1 MQLAKPRCGNW
12 KRIKD
17 DDVTPLQFTL
27 WHDVNND
34 DVSNRPL
41 TPALVIYYMYFLV
54 YSNFKSKFSLAWLG
68 VGFGKDFLRTS

>member
-17 DDVTPLQFTL
+17 DDVTLTVTIYI
-27 WHDVNND
+27 WHDVNN

-54 YSNFKSKFSLAWLG
+54 YSNFKSKFCLAWLG
-68 VGFGKDFLRTS
+68 VGFGKDFLRTG